1 MALMY
6 PVQDRCYRSLLFRG
20 VYMRAYT
27 HVYTCKQTH
36 IYIYIHRRTVIGSR
50 ASARRMYTYT
60 YNVVELYQHLL
71 WKSFSSWLAKRER
84 ERLDATVNSL
94 EKSFERLQ
102 TFLRLTIFELVE
114 RLKYYVWCLSL
125 RDECLSKPRWVV
137 IEDTGHCGGTNVSN
151 LCQ

>member
-20 VYMRAYT
+20 GLYARIHT
-27 HVYTCKQTH
+27 RIHVQTNA
-36 IYIYIHRRTVIGSR
+36 YIYIHRRTVIGSR

-137 IEDTGHCGGTNVSN
+137 TEDTGHCGGMSN

>member
-36 IYIYIHRRTVIGSR
+36 IYIYIHRRTMIGSR
-50 ASARRMYTYT
+50 ARARRMYTHT

-84 ERLDATVNSL
+84 ERLDAVNSL